1 MTSGSFPDDN
11 QLPKVEI
18 HATDACNN
26 RCSFCTTG
34 WLMREQGDELG
45 HPPRAL
51 IRMRLEEAY
60 KNGARRALFQGGE
73 PTIRRDLADL
83 LADAHAVGYEVTTI
97 FTNAR
102 MAASRAGARWLAG
115 MNVTWFQVSIQGG
128 TAEAHDASV
137 GAKGAFEQTVAGT
150 RRLIALGQRVKI
162 NAVLTVH
169 LLDTLR
175 EFAALMIDLR
185 PEELGLDTLKPSSA
199 FGAGRESYEK
209 LLPQLSPYSPALRD
223 AMLAM
228 EAAGLTVRLVSFPA
242 CLVPGAEHLVSE
254 EQGTTQTQ
262 HHDGSLVN
270 KQRWKRSL
278 QVKADACRTCV
289 YDEVCGG
296 VYAPYAELHGLA
308 ELRPLTERRAAIHSG
323 RAVLPV
329 PDSPVTRA
337 LRAMFVSGAPGRTV
351 GVRAVR
357 RLEDD
362 SHELLCF
369 GPGGESSVTIAPRD
383 EAPAFATTARFSV
396 RYHPGPHGEKPDER
410 LLAALVQRLRRS
422 EARSHPTTD
431 A

>member
-34 WLMREQGDELG
+34 WLMREQGEEMG
-45 HPPRAL
+45 HPPREIL
-51 IRMRLEEAY
+51 RMKLEEAY
-60 KNGARRALFQGGE
+60 RKGARRVLFQGGE
-73 PTIRRDLADL
+73 PTIRRDLGDL
-83 LADAHAVGYEVTTI
+83 LADAHSIGYEVTTI

-102 MAASRAGARWLAG
+102 MAASRAGARWLAD
-115 MNVTWFQVSIQGG
+115 MRVTWFQVSIQGG
-128 TAEAHDASV
+128 TAAAHDASV
-137 GAKGAFEQTVAGT
+137 GAKGAFEQTVAGC

-199 FGAGRESYEK
+199 FGQGRESYEH
-209 LLPQLSPYSPALRD
+209 LLPKLSPYSPALRD
-223 AMLAM
+223 ALLAM
-228 EAAGLTVRLVSFPA
+228 EDAGLTVRLVSFPA

-254 EQGTTQTQ
+254 EAGTTQTQ

-270 KQRWKRSL
+270 KQLWKRSL
-278 QVKADACRTCV
+278 QVKAERCGECA
-289 YDEVCGG
+289 YDPVCGG
-296 VYAPYAELHGLA
+296 VYAPYAELHGLV
-308 ELRPLTERRAAIHSG
+308 ELTPLGARKSPVRRG
-323 RAVLPV
+323 RAVLPA
-329 PDSPVTRA
+329 PDSAVTRA
-337 LRAMFVSGAPGRTV
+337 LRAMFVSGAPGARV

-369 GPGGESSVTIAPRD
+369 GPGGECAVTLVARD
-383 EAPAFATTARFSV
+383 DQPAYATTERFSL
-396 RYHPGPHGEKPDER
+396 RYRPGPRGEKPDER
-410 LLAALVQRLRRS
+410 LLAALVQRLRRA
-422 EARSHPTTD
+422 EAQSRAGSSP
-431 A
+431 